1 MGFSLAQMSLNFI
14 IPAHAAEVY
23 THSAAPIAFV
33 LTFTIVAS
41 TWYSHHWLFERLFV
55 PTPFTLFVNF
65 ATLASL
71 IWLVYQFQV
80 YLHFAP
86 STHESQ
92 VAMLSYF
99 LTFAATW
106 LLLGILYGTCLRLRW
121 NALTDADRRPA
132 LFKTG
137 RITTFGLATAGGTV
151 AMWTLHKPV
160 ELAVVVMIAVAAL
173 YRVAARA
180 GGLRG

>member
-1 MGFSLAQMSLNFI
+1 MGFSLAQMSLSFI
-14 IPAHAAEVY
+14 IPSHAADVY
-23 THSAAPIAFV
+23 THSAAPLGFIV
-33 LTFTIVAS
+33 TFMIVAA

-55 PTPFTLFVNF
+55 PTSVTIVVNF

-99 LTFAATW
+99 LTFAVTW
-106 LLLGILYGTCLRLRW
+106 LLLGILYGTCLWLRW
-121 NALTDADRRPA
+121 NALPDADRRSG

-137 RITTFGLATAGGTV
+137 RITTFGLATAAGTV

-173 YRVAARA
+173 YRIGARV
-180 GGLRG
+180 GGLRA